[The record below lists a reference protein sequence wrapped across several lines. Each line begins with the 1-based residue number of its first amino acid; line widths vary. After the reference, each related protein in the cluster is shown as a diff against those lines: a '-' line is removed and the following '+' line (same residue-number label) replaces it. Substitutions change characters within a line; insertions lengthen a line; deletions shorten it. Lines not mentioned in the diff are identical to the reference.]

1 MLKLR
6 ARSEGYPEVLNPST
20 YLPGLP
26 KSIQPWKLPVTNALN
41 GDELET
47 RVLST
52 LHSVLH
58 SWLGYPNDTSMMR
71 GVFVTRI
78 IQTFH
83 SENVLLLQGVWCVY
97 SEIKVKVLVTSIP
110 SGTASTSQIPTHQGL
125 QSLLDFVLEL
135 IPLVDSTTAFPSTR
149 IQSLVLQQLDKCLPF
164 RECTPSKSRVSGLD
178 GPLHSD
184 NIDKHGAFASA
195 CIFRGITFGCP
206 VVQEKPTYFSTEA
219 AWEEM
224 LLSCPRDSSGNIRK
238 GYLCDKTAYGS
249 CISGRDPKRTHNYFI
264 AEEYFHRFL
273 ETEGKDGQIG
283 FTQFYTWATRSM
295 RTDCKKILP
304 QMGGLIYLLLA
315 ADLCY
320 AGKVR
325 MPDVDEM
332 AKVVAHVEKGAIAG
346 LSLCSLTSAGS
357 SVEEVEEAF
366 KMAYS
371 FLDTHLTVEQKRLI
385 RFDPIMTEHLLC
397 KFQRVDRVASRKS

>member
-1 MLKLR
+1 MLDTIFDKLSSLPL
-6 ARSEGYPEVLNPST
+6 ASLESKEHSLLEDIGDLVKKALELISYPGGKPT
-20 YLPGLP
+20 APT
-26 KSIQPWKLPVTNALN
+26 PVA
-41 GDELET
+41 
-47 RVLST
+47 
-52 LHSVLH
+52 
-58 SWLGYPNDTSMMR
+58 
-71 GVFVTRI
+71 
-78 IQTFH
+78 
-83 SENVLLLQGVWCVY
+83 
-97 SEIKVKVLVTSIP
+97 TSIP

-149 IQSLVLQQLDKCLPF
+149 IQSLVLQQLDKRLPF
-164 RECTPSKSRVSGLD
+164 CKCAPSKSRVSGLD
-178 GPLHSD
+178 GPLHPD
-184 NIDKHGAFASA
+184 NIDKPGAFASA
-195 CIFRGITFGCP
+195 CIFHGITFGCP

-249 CISGRDPKRTHNYFI
+249 CISGRDPKRAHDYFI
-264 AEEYFHRFL
+264 TEEYFHRFF
-273 ETEGKDGQIG
+273 GDGG
-283 FTQFYTWATRSM
+283 SM

-304 QMGGLIYLLLA
+304 QMGGLICLLLA

-332 AKVVAHVEKGAIAG
+332 AKVVAHVEKGAIVG

-366 KMAYS
+366 KMTYS
-371 FLDTHLTVEQKRLI
+371 FLDAHLTVEQKRPI
-385 RFDPIMTEHLLC
+385 GFDPIMTEHLLC
-397 KFQRVDRVASRKS
+397 KFQ